1 MRSRRDALKLFAVAT
16 ATAGVA
22 GSLTVNPV
30 SSNERR
36 NYVLVHGAWV
46 GGWIWR
52 RVSDQLAIA
61 GHRVYAPSLTGLG
74 DRQHLLTRETNMD
87 THIRDII
94 ALIEMEELR
103 DVILVGNSYGGIV
116 TTGVAAKVPQH
127 LKQLVYLDAILV
139 EDGESWSS
147 VHAADIVAARRKAA
161 QESSA
166 GLTLP
171 VPKSGI
177 NDPGDAAWVERR
189 MTPHPFSTYEQ
200 KMHWGGAIGGGVP
213 KVYIDCTQPALTAI
227 AAMKNKYRGRAD
239 WPFIEIKTGHIAQVT
254 AAKEV
259 TELLLRFA

>member
-1 MRSRRDALKLFAVAT
+1 MERARRVLGAVETVNAATGPREGAMRSRRDALKLFAVAA

-30 SSNERR
+30 SSNAPR

-103 DVILVGNSYGGIV
+103 DVILVGHSYGRYC
-116 TTGVAAKVPQH
+116 H
-127 LKQLVYLDAILV
+127 Y
-139 EDGESWSS
+139 W
-147 VHAADIVAARRKAA
+147 RRGQGPTALEA
-161 QESSA
+161 TRVSRC
-166 GLTLP
+166 P
-171 VPKSGI
+171 
-177 NDPGDAAWVERR
+177 PGRR
-189 MTPHPFSTYEQ
+189 
-200 KMHWGGAIGGGVP
+200 
-213 KVYIDCTQPALTAI
+213 
-227 AAMKNKYRGRAD
+227 R
-239 WPFIEIKTGHIAQVT
+239 
-254 AAKEV
+254 
-259 TELLLRFA
+259 